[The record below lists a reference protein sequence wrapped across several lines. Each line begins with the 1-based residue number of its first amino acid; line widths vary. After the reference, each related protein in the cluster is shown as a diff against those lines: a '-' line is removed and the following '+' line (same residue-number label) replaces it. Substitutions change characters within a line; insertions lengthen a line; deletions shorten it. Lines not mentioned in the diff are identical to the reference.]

1 MFGRIHQQIHMGLGF
16 PCEYLYIT
24 DLISLLLHAYSD
36 FIFLLEL
43 VLVVGVF
50 LCTYWLYPGYV
61 TCCHT
66 IVHRIPSDDL
76 SYFYKMSSDV
86 FSITLDFYLLFFF
99 VILRK
104 HLSIWDFVFWFCC
117 QGDALFRYFQMHRI
131 SIHWRQNSSL
141 TPVVLCTC
149 SLNILRRK
157 NKTRNVL
164 CFLIIWVT
172 TFTDP
177 LCFLVN

>member
-99 VILRK
+99 VILLK
-104 HLSIWDFVFWFCC
+104 HLSIWGF
-117 QGDALFRYFQMHRI
+117 
-131 SIHWRQNSSL
+131 
-141 TPVVLCTC
+141 
-149 SLNILRRK
+149 
-157 NKTRNVL
+157 
-164 CFLIIWVT
+164 CFLILLSGW
-172 TFTDP
+172 
-177 LCFLVN
+177 CFVSIFSNALHFYTLETKQQFDTCCFMHLLFKYTKKKE